1 MQYHVAQASRK
12 RLARLRLAAPGW
24 FMATLFLRLSIG
36 GSGNLGPGK
45 ARLLE
50 LVEETGS
57 IRAAASKMK
66 LSYRRAWL
74 LLEDTEKIFGTVL
87 ERRTGGKAGGGAALN
102 IRGREIVHHFRA
114 AERKAQR
121 AIKSEL
127 DALNSLKG

>member
-1 MQYHVAQASRK
+1 M
-12 RLARLRLAAPGW
+12 AP
-24 FMATLFLRLSIG
+24 LFLRLSIG
-36 GSGNLGPGK
+36 DSGNLGPGK

-74 LLEDTEKIFGTVL
+74 LLEDIEKIFGHVL

-102 IRGREIVHHFRA
+102 ARGREIVRHFRA